1 MVLGGVC
8 RLRMWLWYQTLSNWF
23 LVLLWLNVDVLYIR
37 DILIVL
43 VFLVA
48 TVSTVIR
55 SRETGVL
62 LVLLVAI
69 GRH

>member
-1 MVLGGVC
+1 MVLSGVC
-8 RLRMWLWYQTLSNWF
+8 RLWMWLLYQTLSNWF
-23 LVLLWLNVDVLYIR
+23 LVLLWLNVDVLDIR